1 MDNRDKNSGFSK
13 LPNKPYFVWLLIICA
28 VVFLVSLPRGAGGG
42 QTQELDVR
50 KLMHAVENDTI
61 ASMTVRND
69 PTAGKDWYVIEG
81 KIKNPT
87 FGKEGADANTPRTL
101 PFVFNGRITDEM
113 YKKLSDPAAPWD
125 LKEVPASTFWGS
137 MVMSVLPFVIVVGF
151 LYFFFMRQMRGAGK
165 GAMSFGKSRARLLT
179 PDKDRITFADVAG
192 CDESKEEVSEIVE
205 FLKNPQRFKDIGA
218 RIPKGI
224 LMVGPPGTGK
234 TLLARAV
241 AGEADVPFFSI
252 SGSDFVEMFVGVGA
266 ARVRDMFEQA
276 RKAAPC
282 LVFIDEIDAVGRQR
296 GAGLGGGND
305 EREQTLNSLLVEMDG
320 FDARTGIIIIA
331 ATNRPDVLDNA
342 LLRPG
347 RFDRQV
353 VIDLPDVN
361 GREEILKIHA
371 KKIKLSDGVDLSKI
385 ARMTPG
391 CSGADLANLLNE
403 SAIIAAR
410 RSEKTVSEA
419 DIDEAR
425 DKVFFG
431 RERKKLMDAD
441 EKKLT
446 AYHEAGHALVQAI
459 VDNGRLPVHKVT
471 IIPRGQSLGSTMFI
485 PSRDIRTESKT
496 SLLNNICTS
505 LGGRVAEELVFSDI
519 TNGAAADIKQATKV
533 ARKMVCD
540 WGMSDLGPISF
551 GENQDHIFI
560 GREIAREERV
570 SERTAMEI
578 DESVKAIIDGQL
590 ARARKIVSDN
600 RGKLDAIANELLIR
614 ETIDGADVYKIVDG
628 TFTPTDREQWECEQ
642 AEKLA
647 AKRKAA
653 ANPDAERKPEAAD
666 GAETDASDASPEA
679 AS

>member
-431 RERKKLMDAD
+431 RERKKLM
-441 EKKLT
+441 
-446 AYHEAGHALVQAI
+446 AGHALIQAI

-666 GAETDASDASPEA
+666 GAETDATDASPEA

>member
-446 AYHEAGHALVQAI
+446 AYHEAGHALIQAI

-505 LGGRVAEELVFSDI
+505 LGGRVAEELVLSDI

-600 RGKLDAIANELLIR
+600 RGKLDTIANELLIR

>member
-1 MDNRDKNSGFSK
+1 
-13 LPNKPYFVWLLIICA
+13 
-28 VVFLVSLPRGAGGG
+28 
-42 QTQELDVR
+42 
-50 KLMHAVENDTI
+50 
-61 ASMTVRND
+61 
-69 PTAGKDWYVIEG
+69 
-81 KIKNPT
+81 
-87 FGKEGADANTPRTL
+87 
-101 PFVFNGRITDEM
+101 M

-320 FDARTGIIIIA
+320 FDSRTGIIIIA

-446 AYHEAGHALVQAI
+446 AYHEAGHALIQAI

-505 LGGRVAEELVFSDI
+505 LGGRVAEELVLSDI

-600 RGKLDAIANELLIR
+600 RGKLDTIANELLIR

-647 AKRKAA
+647 AKRKAV
-653 ANPDAERKPEAAD
+653 ANPDAERKPEAAA

>member
-13 LPNKPYFVWLLIICA
+13 LPNKPYFVWLLVICA

-320 FDARTGIIIIA
+320 FDSRTGIIIIA

-446 AYHEAGHALVQAI
+446 AYHEAGHALIQAI

-505 LGGRVAEELVFSDI
+505 LGGRVAEELVLSDI

-600 RGKLDAIANELLIR
+600 RGKLDTIANELLIR

-628 TFTPTDREQWECEQ
+628 NFTPTDREQWECEQ

>member
-1 MDNRDKNSGFSK
+1 M
-13 LPNKPYFVWLLIICA
+13 PNKPYFVWLLIICA
-28 VVFLVSLPRGAGGG
+28 VVFLVSLPRGLGGT
-42 QTQELDVR
+42 QVQELDIR
-50 KLMHAVENDTI
+50 KLMGAAENDSLVSI
-61 ASMTVRND
+61 SIRND
-69 PTAGKDWYVIEG
+69 PAAGKDWYVIDG
-81 KIKNPT
+81 KIKNPM
-87 FGKEGADANTPRTL
+87 FGKEGADAKAPRTL
-101 PFVFNGRITDEM
+101 PFSFSGRVTDDM
-113 YKKLSDPAAPWD
+113 YKKLSDPASPWD
-125 LKEVPASTFWGS
+125 IKEVPASTFWGNLL
-137 MVMSVLPFVIVVGF
+137 MSVLPFVLIFG
-151 LYFFFMRQMRGAGK
+151 LIYFIFMRQMRASGK
-165 GAMSFGKSRARLLT
+165 SAMNFGKSRARLLT
-179 PDKDRITFADVAG
+179 PDKDRVTFDDVAG
-192 CDESKEEVSEIVE
+192 CDESKEEVSEVVE

-276 RKAAPC
+276 RKSAPC

-320 FDARTGIIIIA
+320 FDAHSGIIIA
-331 ATNRPDVLDNA
+331 ATNRPDVLDSA

-371 KKIKLSDGVDLSKI
+371 KKIKLGDDVDLAKI
-385 ARMTPG
+385 ARITPG

-410 RSEKTVSEA
+410 KNEKTVCNA

-431 RERKKLMDAD
+431 RERKKLMDDD
-441 EKKLT
+441 EKRLT
-446 AYHEAGHALVQAI
+446 AYHEAGHALIQAKI
-459 VDNGRLPVHKVT
+459 DNGRLPVHKVT

-485 PSRDIRTESKT
+485 PSKDIRTESKT
-496 SLLNNICTS
+496 SLLNHICTS
-505 LGGRVAEELVFSDI
+505 LGGRVAEEQVIVDI

-551 GENQDHIFI
+551 GENQDHIFL
-560 GREIAREERV
+560 GREIARDEHI
-570 SERTAMEI
+570 SEHTAQEI
-578 DESVKAIIDGQL
+578 DARVRGIIDEQL
-590 ARARKIVSDN
+590 QRARLIISEN
-600 RGKLDAIANELLIR
+600 RDKLDIIADELLIR
-614 ETIDGADVYKIVDG
+614 ETIDGADVYKIMDG
-628 TFTPTDREQWECEQ
+628 TFVRTDKEEWE
-642 AEKLA
+642 KS
-647 AKRKAA
+647 
-653 ANPDAERKPEAAD
+653 RKPKPSSEAQPESDGIAD
-666 GAETDASDASPEA
+666 AGNPVPEGV
-679 AS
+679 

>member
-446 AYHEAGHALVQAI
+446 AYHEAGHALIQAI

-600 RGKLDAIANELLIR
+600 RGKLDTIANELLIR

>member
-13 LPNKPYFVWLLIICA
+13 LPNKPYFVWLLVICA

-320 FDARTGIIIIA
+320 FDSRTGIIIIA

-446 AYHEAGHALVQAI
+446 AYHEAGHALIQAI
-459 VDNGRLPVHKVT
+459 VDNGRLP
-471 IIPRGQSLGSTMFI
+471 ST
-485 PSRDIRTESKT
+485 R
-496 SLLNNICTS
+496 
-505 LGGRVAEELVFSDI
+505 
-519 TNGAAADIKQATKV
+519 
-533 ARKMVCD
+533 
-540 WGMSDLGPISF
+540 
-551 GENQDHIFI
+551 
-560 GREIAREERV
+560 
-570 SERTAMEI
+570 
-578 DESVKAIIDGQL
+578 
-590 ARARKIVSDN
+590 
-600 RGKLDAIANELLIR
+600 
-614 ETIDGADVYKIVDG
+614 
-628 TFTPTDREQWECEQ
+628 
-642 AEKLA
+642 
-647 AKRKAA
+647 
-653 ANPDAERKPEAAD
+653 
-666 GAETDASDASPEA
+666 
-679 AS
+679 

>member
-1 MDNRDKNSGFSK
+1 MDNKDKNSAFSK
-13 LPNKPYFVWLLIICA
+13 LPNKPYFVWLLIVCA
-28 VVFLVSLPRGAGGG
+28 VVFLVSLPRGAAAGR
-42 QTQELDVR
+42 TQDFDVR
-50 KLMHAVENDTI
+50 KLMQAVEND
-61 ASMTVRND
+61 SLVSLSLRND
-69 PTAGKDWYVIEG
+69 PAAGKDWYSVEG
-81 KIKNPT
+81 KIKNPM
-87 FGKEGADANTPRTL
+87 FGREGAPADEPRTL
-101 PFVFNGRITDEM
+101 PFVFNGRITDDM
-113 YKKLSDPAAPWD
+113 YKKLSDPASPW
-125 LKEVPASTFWGS
+125 EIRETPANTFWS
-137 MVMSVLPFVIVVGF
+137 NMLASVLPFVLIVGL
-151 LYFFFMRQMRGAGK
+151 LYFLFMRQMRASGR

-179 PDKDRITFADVAG
+179 PDKDRVTFDDVAG

-205 FLKNPQRFKDIGA
+205 FLKNPQRFNEIGA

-241 AGEADVPFFSI
+241 AGEADVPFYSI

-276 RKAAPC
+276 RKSAPC

-320 FDARTGIIIIA
+320 FDAHTGIIIIA
-331 ATNRPDVLDNA
+331 ATNRPDVLDSA

-353 VIDLPDVN
+353 VIDLPDVK

-371 KKIKLSDGVDLSKI
+371 KKIKLSDTVDLSKI

-403 SAIIAAR
+403 SAIVAAR
-410 RSEKTVSEA
+410 HGEKTVFES

-425 DKVFFG
+425 DKIFFG
-431 RERKKLMDAD
+431 RERKKLMDDD
-441 EKKLT
+441 EKRLT
-446 AYHEAGHALVQAI
+446 AYHEAGHALIQAVI
-459 VDNGRLPVHKVT
+459 DDGKLPVHKVT

-485 PSRDIRTESKT
+485 PAKDIRTESKR

-505 LGGRVAEELVFSDI
+505 LGGRVAEELVIGDI

-570 SERTAMEI
+570 SERIAQEI
-578 DESVKAIIDGQL
+578 DERVMAIIDGQL
-590 ARARKIVSDN
+590 ERARKIVSEN
-600 RGKLDAIANELLIR
+600 RQKLDTIADELLIR
-614 ETIDGADVYKIVDG
+614 ETIDGADVYKILDG
-628 TFTPTDREQWECEQ
+628 SFVPTNREQWERKQ
-642 AEKLA
+642 AEKTAKKRA
-647 AKRKAA
+647 AESPAT
-653 ANPDAERKPEAAD
+653 
-666 GAETDASDASPEA
+666 AETSDASESSEKSASAETEA
-679 AS
+679 GAES

>member
-320 FDARTGIIIIA
+320 FDSRTGIIIIA

-446 AYHEAGHALVQAI
+446 AYHEAGHALIQAI

>member
-61 ASMTVRND
+61 ASMTLRND
-69 PTAGKDWYVIEG
+69 PNAGKDWYVIEG

-87 FGKEGADANTPRTL
+87 FGKEGADANAPRTL

-125 LKEVPASTFWGS
+125 LKEVPSSTFWGN
-137 MVMSVLPFVIVVGF
+137 MVMSVLPFVIVVGL
-151 LYFFFMRQMRGAGK
+151 LYFLFMRQMRGAGK

-410 RSEKTVSEA
+410 RGEKTVSES

-431 RERKKLMDAD
+431 RERKKLMDDD

-446 AYHEAGHALVQAI
+446 AYHEAGHALIQAI

-505 LGGRVAEELVFSDI
+505 LGGRVAEELVLSDI
-519 TNGAAADIKQATKV
+519 TNGASADIKQATKV

-578 DESVKAIIDGQL
+578 DESVKSIIDGQL
-590 ARARKIVSDN
+590 VRARKIVSEN
-600 RGKLDAIANELLIR
+600 REKLDTIANELLIR

-628 TFTPTDREQWECEQ
+628 TFTPTDKEQWEREQ

-653 ANPDAERKPEAAD
+653 ANSGSAPKADAESA
-666 GAETDASDASPEA
+666 GADASDASPESA
-679 AS
+679 V

>member
-1 MDNRDKNSGFSK
+1 M
-13 LPNKPYFVWLLIICA
+13 PNKPYFVWLLIICA
-28 VVFLVSLPRGAGGG
+28 VVFLVSLPRGLGGT
-42 QTQELDVR
+42 QVQELDIR
-50 KLMHAVENDTI
+50 KLMGAAENDSLVSI
-61 ASMTVRND
+61 SIRND
-69 PTAGKDWYVIEG
+69 PAAGKDWYVIDG
-81 KIKNPT
+81 KIKNPM
-87 FGKEGADANTPRTL
+87 FGKEGADAKAPRTL
-101 PFVFNGRITDEM
+101 PFSFSGRVTDDM
-113 YKKLSDPAAPWD
+113 YKKLSDPASPWD
-125 LKEVPASTFWGS
+125 IKEVPASTFWGNLL
-137 MVMSVLPFVIVVGF
+137 MSVLPFVLIFG
-151 LYFFFMRQMRGAGK
+151 LIYFIFMRQMRASGK
-165 GAMSFGKSRARLLT
+165 SAMNFGKSRARLLT
-179 PDKDRITFADVAG
+179 PDKDRVTFDDVAG
-192 CDESKEEVSEIVE
+192 SDESKEEVSEVVE

-276 RKAAPC
+276 RKSAPC

-320 FDARTGIIIIA
+320 FDAHSGIIIIA
-331 ATNRPDVLDNA
+331 ATNRPDVLDSA

-371 KKIKLSDGVDLSKI
+371 KKIKLGDDVDLAKI
-385 ARMTPG
+385 ARITPG

-410 RSEKTVSEA
+410 KNEKTVCNA

-431 RERKKLMDAD
+431 RERKKLMDDD
-441 EKKLT
+441 EKRLT
-446 AYHEAGHALVQAI
+446 AYHEAGHALIQAKI
-459 VDNGRLPVHKVT
+459 DNGRLPVHKVT

-485 PSRDIRTESKT
+485 PSKDIRTESKT
-496 SLLNNICTS
+496 SLLNHICTS
-505 LGGRVAEELVFSDI
+505 LGGRVAEEQVIVDI

-551 GENQDHIFI
+551 GENQDHIFL
-560 GREIAREERV
+560 GREIARDEHI
-570 SERTAMEI
+570 SEHTAQEI
-578 DESVKAIIDGQL
+578 DARVRGIIDEQL
-590 ARARKIVSDN
+590 QRARLIISEN
-600 RGKLDAIANELLIR
+600 RDKLDIIADELLIR
-614 ETIDGADVYKIVDG
+614 ETIDGADVYKIMDG
-628 TFTPTDREQWECEQ
+628 TFVRTDKEEWE
-642 AEKLA
+642 KS
-647 AKRKAA
+647 
-653 ANPDAERKPEAAD
+653 RKPKPSSEAQPESDGIAD
-666 GAETDASDASPEA
+666 AGNPVPEGV
-679 AS
+679 

>member
-1 MDNRDKNSGFSK
+1 M
-13 LPNKPYFVWLLIICA
+13 
-28 VVFLVSLPRGAGGG
+28 
-42 QTQELDVR
+42 
-50 KLMHAVENDTI
+50 
-61 ASMTVRND
+61 
-69 PTAGKDWYVIEG
+69 
-81 KIKNPT
+81 
-87 FGKEGADANTPRTL
+87 
-101 PFVFNGRITDEM
+101 
-113 YKKLSDPAAPWD
+113 
-125 LKEVPASTFWGS
+125 
-137 MVMSVLPFVIVVGF
+137 
-151 LYFFFMRQMRGAGK
+151 
-165 GAMSFGKSRARLLT
+165 
-179 PDKDRITFADVAG
+179 
-192 CDESKEEVSEIVE
+192 
-205 FLKNPQRFKDIGA
+205 
-218 RIPKGI
+218 
-224 LMVGPPGTGK
+224 
-234 TLLARAV
+234 
-241 AGEADVPFFSI
+241 
-252 SGSDFVEMFVGVGA
+252 
-266 ARVRDMFEQA
+266 
-276 RKAAPC
+276 
-282 LVFIDEIDAVGRQR
+282 
-296 GAGLGGGND
+296 
-305 EREQTLNSLLVEMDG
+305 
-320 FDARTGIIIIA
+320 
-331 ATNRPDVLDNA
+331 
-342 LLRPG
+342 
-347 RFDRQV
+347 
-353 VIDLPDVN
+353 N

-446 AYHEAGHALVQAI
+446 AYHEAGHALIQAI

-505 LGGRVAEELVFSDI
+505 LGGRVAEELVLSDI

-533 ARKMVCD
+533 AAKMVCD

-600 RGKLDAIANELLIR
+600 RGKLDTIANELLIR

-653 ANPDAERKPEAAD
+653 ANPDAERKPEAA
-666 GAETDASDASPEA
+666 S
-679 AS
+679 